1 MSFEEDEFAPDIDR
15 TVKKI
20 HHTEKRPNGYILY
33 VELNFYRAEMG
44 SLAMK
49 QELESGFELDFFGP
63 AELGRSI
70 KKVRALRGMTQEELA
85 LRTNTSTK
93 FISNVENGKATA
105 QLDKV
110 LLIIR
115 MLDIGTRLY
124 DLRTRGKE

>member
-1 MSFEEDEFAPDIDR
+1 
-15 TVKKI
+15 
-20 HHTEKRPNGYILY
+20 
-33 VELNFYRAEMG
+33 
-44 SLAMK
+44 MK

-115 MLDIGTRLY
+115 ILDIGTRLY
-124 DLRTRGKE
+124 DLRTRGKA

>member
-1 MSFEEDEFAPDIDR
+1 M
-15 TVKKI
+15 
-20 HHTEKRPNGYILY
+20 LY

-63 AELGRSI
+63 AELGRCI

-124 DLRTRGKE
+124 DLRTRGKA

>member
-1 MSFEEDEFAPDIDR
+1 MKLSE
-15 TVKKI
+15 KI
-20 HHTEKRPNGYILY
+20 
-33 VELNFYRAEMG
+33 VELRKA
-44 SLAMK
+44 S
-49 QELESGFELDFFGP
+49 
-63 AELGRSI
+63 
-70 KKVRALRGMTQEELA
+70 GMTQEELA

-124 DLRTRGKE
+124 DLRTRGKA

>member
-1 MSFEEDEFAPDIDR
+1 MPDIDR
-15 TVKKI
+15 TVKKDSSYRKM
-20 HHTEKRPNGYILY
+20 TERLY
-33 VELNFYRAEMG
+33 TLRRAEFYRADMG

-124 DLRTRGKE
+124 DLRTRGKA